1 MLEQAGKPTDKIKIT
16 AVVCRPYFGF
26 MDSLPVVREFTVDEN
41 KKNYDLVVVTQIQP
55 EIEPKD

>member
-41 KKNYDLVVVTQIQP
+41 KKNYDLVVVT
-55 EIEPKD
+55 